1 MKLRKSFILGLLL
14 VIGGQLRAQPKVE
27 NLIVITTDGLRWQEV
42 FQGIDTV
49 IAANRK
55 FNQGDSSY
63 IYKLYQGRSV
73 AESRQKL
80 FPFIWG
86 TVARQG
92 QLYGNRGLGNK
103 VNNANP
109 HWFSYPGYSE
119 LFTGYADPAINSN
132 DYPNNPHTTLFD
144 FLNRQK
150 GIKGNIAA
158 FGAWGAFDRILN
170 EPRAGFPVVS
180 AFDPTGGKNPN
191 ASERLLNNMLAD
203 SYKPWKEGECLDV
216 FTHYAALE
224 QLKARHPRVIYIGY
238 GETDEWAHAG
248 QYRSYLD
255 AAQQVDKWIGEI
267 WDFVQNDARYKNKT
281 ALLITVDHGRGQ
293 RNQWVD
299 HGKDVPGAGETWFA
313 LMGPGIAAKGE
324 VKQDMQLY
332 QEQLAQTMAALMGM
346 NFTAEHP
353 VKEKVLIAK

>member
-1 MKLRKSFILGLLL
+1 M
-14 VIGGQLRAQPKVE
+14 GGRLHAQSKVE

-42 FQGIDTV
+42 FKGMDTM
-49 IAANRK
+49 IAANKR

-63 IYKLYQGRSV
+63 IFKRYQGKSLE
-73 AESRQKL
+73 ESRQRL

-86 TVARQG
+86 TIARQG
-92 QLYGNRGLGNK
+92 QLYGNRTLGNK

-119 LFTGYADPAINSN
+119 LFTGYADSMINSN

-150 GIKGNIAA
+150 GYEGKVAA

-170 EPRAGFPVVS
+170 EPRAGFPVIS
-180 AFDPTGGKNPN
+180 AFDTTGGQNPSDN
-191 ASERLLNNMLAD
+191 ERLLNKMLAA

-224 QLKARHPRVIYIGY
+224 HLKTRHPKVIYIGY

-267 WDFVQNDARYKNKT
+267 WDFVQNDPMYKNKT
-281 ALLITVDHGRGQ
+281 ALMITVDHGRGQ

-299 HGKDVPGAGETWFA
+299 HGKSVPGAGETWFA
-313 LMGPGIAAKGE
+313 LLGPEVSRKGE
-324 VKQDMQLY
+324 VKLDMQIY
-332 QEQLAQTMAALMGM
+332 QEQLAQTMVALMGM

-353 VKEKVLIAK
+353 VKGKVILAK